1 MNRNSFLRSSTFRL
15 ALLYVALFSASVLLL
30 FAFIYWS
37 TARYTAE
44 QTDGAIIAEIRTLA
58 ERYETRGLPGLRRL
72 ISDRVERQRPT
83 GKSIYLLSDTRQ
95 RTIVGNIDRWP
106 QVDEVDGWLN
116 FELETGGTRRG
127 VHPARARQFQLVGGY
142 RLLVG
147 QDVNELKRVRLR
159 IISSLGWGLLLTL
172 ALGLLGGMVMSRR
185 MLHRLESINDTSQKI
200 MDGDLGRRVPSRS
213 SGDEFDQLADNLNRM
228 LDQTESLMEGIRR
241 VSDNIAHDLKTP
253 LSRLRQRLEALS
265 RHYSDDSIPK
275 ADLEAALQETD
286 HLLDTF
292 NALLKIAR
300 IESGPLRSDMQT
312 VNLSTLA
319 ADVVELYE
327 PLAEDKRQRLTF
339 QSRSDP
345 TVSGD
350 RDMLFQA
357 FANLIDNAIKY
368 TPVGGII
375 SVHCTSHDI
384 STEFAVTDSGPGIPA
399 EKREKVFQRFYRLDE
414 SRSTT
419 GNGLGLSLVQA
430 VASLHGAT
438 VSLTDAEPG
447 LTVRFI
453 LPHPKDGA
461 LPKPVQSGPNASP

>member
-1 MNRNSFLRSSTFRL
+1 
-15 ALLYVALFSASVLLL
+15 
-30 FAFIYWS
+30 
-37 TARYTAE
+37 
-44 QTDGAIIAEIRTLA
+44 
-58 ERYETRGLPGLRRL
+58 
-72 ISDRVERQRPT
+72 
-83 GKSIYLLSDTRQ
+83 
-95 RTIVGNIDRWP
+95 
-106 QVDEVDGWLN
+106 
-116 FELETGGTRRG
+116 
-127 VHPARARQFQLVGGY
+127 
-142 RLLVG
+142 
-147 QDVNELKRVRLR
+147 
-159 IISSLGWGLLLTL
+159 
-172 ALGLLGGMVMSRR
+172 
-185 MLHRLESINDTSQKI
+185 
-200 MDGDLGRRVPSRS
+200 
-213 SGDEFDQLADNLNRM
+213 M

-461 LPKPVQSGPNASP
+461 LPNPVQSDPNASP